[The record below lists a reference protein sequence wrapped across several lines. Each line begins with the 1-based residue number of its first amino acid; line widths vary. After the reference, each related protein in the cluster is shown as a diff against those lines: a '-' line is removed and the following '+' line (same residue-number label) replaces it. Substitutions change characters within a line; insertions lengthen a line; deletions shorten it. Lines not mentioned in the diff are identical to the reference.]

1 MKRQGIRVSVYDPDL
16 GISLSLTVYKPAD
29 VRRVAEV
36 IEDALRRRWKVT
48 SLTDRRHKRR

>member
-16 GISLSLTVYKPAD
+16 GVSLSLTLYKPAD
-29 VRRVAEV
+29 VRRAAQV
-36 IEDALRRRWKVT
+36 IEDALRRHWKTT